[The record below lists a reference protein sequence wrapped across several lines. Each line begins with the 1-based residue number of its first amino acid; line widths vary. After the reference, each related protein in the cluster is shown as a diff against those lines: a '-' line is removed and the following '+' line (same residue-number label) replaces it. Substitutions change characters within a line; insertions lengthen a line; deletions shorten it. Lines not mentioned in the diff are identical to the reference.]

1 MIDFIAETALM
12 PDFFRRGAS
21 GLTSK
26 ALYVE
31 KFLQESEQC
40 SCGRKAKQLTLRMIE
55 ICALAADFAQL
66 VADLLEC
73 ARLDDLTDA
82 RNRQRAAET
91 ADRVRHEDEDYNSWL
106 EVPGVD
112 EV

>member
-1 MIDFIAETALM
+1 
-12 PDFFRRGAS
+12 
-21 GLTSK
+21 
-26 ALYVE
+26 
-31 KFLQESEQC
+31 
-40 SCGRKAKQLTLRMIE
+40 MIE
-55 ICALAADFAQL
+55 ICALATDFAQL
-66 VADLLEC
+66 WQICPSAH
-73 ARLDDLTDA
+73 AWIDLTDA